1 MTAQKDYAV
10 IITAKE
16 QAELRTME
24 RDARP
29 LDPDEV
35 AGRTIVTLISA
46 GTELAGT
53 YTAASGF
60 PRGSG
65 YAAVFEAGKVGSDV
79 DDIQAGD
86 TVFCMGRHQSYQRTK
101 RSGVLPVP
109 KGLEPEKA
117 VFARMMGV
125 SMSTLTTTTAR
136 PPEMVLVTGLGV
148 VGNLAAQN
156 FAHCG
161 YNVVACEPIEHRR
174 DIAKECGLKNVLPAV
189 PVDDPNIAGKVG
201 LVVDCSGHEQAV
213 LDGCNVIRK
222 RGEVV
227 LIATPWRRY
236 TEIYAHEVLR
246 AIFHNYVVMRSGWEW
261 ELPRYPTDFRVNNI
275 YGNIA
280 AALKWLAEGSV
291 RVDSLYTKIP
301 PREAQQAYQ
310 NLLHKESERLTHIF
324 DWTDCP

>member
-1 MTAQKDYAV
+1 MTAKKDFAV
-10 IITAKE
+10 TIVSHE
-16 QAELRTME
+16 QAELQAFE
-24 RDARP
+24 RSDKP
-29 LDPDEV
+29 LEASEV
-35 AGRTIVTLISA
+35 AGRSIVTLISS
-46 GTELAGT
+46 GTELAGAYRAT
-53 YTAASGF
+53 GGF
-60 PRGSG
+60 PRRLG
-65 YAAVFEAGKVGSDV
+65 YAAVFEVEEVGSEV
-79 DDIQAGD
+79 SDIKAGD
-86 TVFCMGRHQSYQRTK
+86 TVFCMGNHRLYQRTN
-101 RSGVLPVP
+101 SDNVLLLPE
-109 KGLEPEKA
+109 GLKPEIA

-156 FAHCG
+156 FARCG
-161 YNVVACEPIEHRR
+161 YEVIACEPDEHRR
-174 DIAKECGLKNVLPAV
+174 EIARECGLEKVLPAV
-189 PVDDPNIAGKVG
+189 PVDDPDVAGKVG

-236 TEIYAHEVLR
+236 TDMYAHTILH

-261 ELPRYPTDFRVNNI
+261 EVPRHTTDFRTNSI

-280 AALKWLAEGSV
+280 AALRWLAEGHV
-291 RVDSLYTKIP
+291 KVDNLADMIP
-301 PREAQQAYQ
+301 PRDAQQAYQ
-310 NLLHKESERLTHIF
+310 NLLHKQSERLTYIF